1 MRATSRFGPPLAL
14 MAVIF
19 AFSAQADLGTGLG
32 PWDTVLRK
40 AAHMAE
46 YGLLWWLWWRAFEYR
61 WPAAAVA
68 ITFAYAVS
76 DEWHQTFVSGRHGSP
91 WDVAIDMA
99 GVVSAGLAVAVARR
113 RRARADAGIRGRA
126 RAS

>member
-1 MRATSRFGPPLAL
+1 MRTISRFGPPLAL

-32 PWDTVLRK
+32 AWDTVLRK

-46 YGLLWWLWWRAFEYR
+46 YGLLWLLWWRAFEYR
-61 WPAAAVA
+61 RPAAAVA

-76 DEWHQTFVSGRHGSP
+76 DEWHQTFVSGRHGTP

-99 GVVSAGLAVAVARR
+99 GVAIAGLVVVIAERRR
-113 RRARADAGIRGRA
+113 RRAGSGGR
-126 RAS
+126 RDR